1 MNTADVP
8 SPIDLRHPDDAREWE
23 SKAQSRPGRDIIF
36 HSIAKEL
43 KLLGHDN
50 INVLELGSGP
60 GFLAHFLL
68 NEISNLSLTLLDF
81 SPAMHELAQRRLSNQ
96 SAQIEFILRDFKD
109 SAWTEHLG
117 QYDSIITNQAVHE
130 LRHKRHA
137 SNLHKQ
143 VRTILKP
150 GGAYLVSD
158 HYYGNGGLDNGNLY
172 MTAEEQGKA
181 LVSSGFSEVKHVV
194 TAGSLVLH
202 YAA

>member
-1 MNTADVP
+1 M
-8 SPIDLRHPDDAREWE
+8 
-23 SKAQSRPGRDIIF
+23 
-36 HSIAKEL
+36 
-43 KLLGHDN
+43 
-50 INVLELGSGP
+50 
-60 GFLAHFLL
+60 
-68 NEISNLSLTLLDF
+68 
-81 SPAMHELAQRRLSNQ
+81 
-96 SAQIEFILRDFKD
+96 RDFKD